1 MRNLTVSVP
10 DEVYR
15 RARVRAAERGRSVSA
30 LVAEF
35 LATLNETDEE
45 FERRLSQQAEV
56 LAEIDAFRAGD
67 RLGRDELH
75 DRALR

>member
-10 DEVYR
+10 DDVYR
-15 RARVRAAERGRSVSA
+15 RARIRAAEQGRSVSA

-35 LATLNETDEE
+35 LSTLDETAGE

-56 LAEIDAFRAGD
+56 LAEVDAFRAGD
-67 RLGRDELH
+67 RLERDELH

>member
-1 MRNLTVSVP
+1 MRNVTVSVP

-15 RARVRAAERGRSVSA
+15 RARIRAAERGRSVSA

-35 LATLNETDEE
+35 LSTLNETDEE
-45 FERRLSQQAEV
+45 FERRLSQQEEV
-56 LAEIDAFRAGD
+56 LAEIDSFRAGD

-75 DRALR
+75 NRALR

>member
-1 MRNLTVSVP
+1 VP